1 MGRVWRDK
9 PDTPVRNRREKR
21 TRLLPNKKY
30 ETIAE
35 EPGVEEMH
43 VPTVKPTKRVQ
54 NGDIHFA
61 KHIKTVQKKSEI
73 RLSRPPSTENSSNK
87 THAVPASRRSSYRVS
102 ASGHQTIQ
110 TTPRIEAAKGGD
122 MLVNDEEQQMTVTSE
137 SVTPFICNDDEEEDC
152 YSFASSISSLPSP
165 EIFRRERYVE
175 TSTFLIKEE
184 LGLHLNIKN
193 STLLNVSNAET
204 IHMHQPIN
212 LSSIFDVSEIVDEK
226 NCEINQHGRPEAET
240 RKHVD
245 SFKSEKAL
253 ELKTP
258 PKLTNRRTI
267 LYKKKVW
274 FKSPI
279 IVDTLEAT
287 CIPGTKLTIY
297 CNNEPAH
304 TSSPSEQIQNDTVTS
319 SANISSKEKALKL
332 KVRSKRPA
340 SRESKFFGF
349 IDDSDRDAFFD
360 RMRIRSAKLKS
371 APLFPLTAPP
381 EPSIL

>member
-43 VPTVKPTKRVQ
+43 VPTVKPTKR
-54 NGDIHFA
+54 

-212 LSSIFDVSEIVDEK
+212 LSSIFVLKNILSADVSEIVDEK